1 MPSDEP
7 EELITVKGLADIG
20 GDLPPVGIRVPPG
33 HPYLSMRE
41 GERLPLD
48 DRVTVTIEE
57 ELFLGRDHSAAI
69 YSREISKAVAD
80 LAMQQAAEAR
90 DAANKALR
98 ARLEALRPGLVAA
111 VQERLRGYYA
121 ECKRHEREPL
131 TWDSASRAVGAV
143 LEELEREYL
152 Y

>member
-7 EELITVKGLADIG
+7 EEPITVKGLADIG
-20 GDLPPVGIRVPPG
+20 GDLTPVSIRVPPS
-33 HPYLSMRE
+33 HPYLTMRE

-48 DRVTVTIEE
+48 DRVTITVDE
-57 ELFLGRDHSAAI
+57 ELFFGPDPYAAHF
-69 YSREISKAVAD
+69 SREISKAVAD

-111 VQERLRGYYA
+111 AQERLHGYYA

-131 TWDSASRAVGAV
+131 TWDSASHAVDAV
-143 LEELEREYL
+143 LEELEREHL